1 MRALRVA
8 AAEARLDA
16 AEARLAKTEKLVLDL
31 RQQQTDL
38 EATVTPRLR
47 ELEEALVAL
56 LGTLPTCSTC
66 GAPSTNSARHRRGC
80 DLHREWPHDDASA
93 AVVRRAVKALGARAK
108 GAL

>member
-16 AEARLAKTEKLVLDL
+16 AEARLAK
-31 RQQQTDL
+31 L